1 MQRCMWWKYMNLS
14 DFVQYKKC
22 GVKLKAHKQL
32 SKPPAFKQFII
43 QIYTC
48 RRWVL
53 FVSFLLV
60 LLRTFVV
67 LPKART
73 ECIFTT
79 YILHRMSK
87 PLTYT
92 NETAKV
98 SKEFLRRIFEVEKEN
113 SCDCLLRQF
122 IYWDNIRLSIII
134 RDNLFMRLS
143 WFIWYC

>member
-1 MQRCMWWKYMNLS
+1 MRSKTKS
-14 DFVQYKKC
+14 
-22 GVKLKAHKQL
+22 HKQL

-43 QIYTC
+43 ENLHLQA
-48 RRWVL
+48 
-53 FVSFLLV
+53 VSFVCELLLV

-113 SCDCLLRQF
+113 SCDCC
-122 IYWDNIRLSIII
+122 IVAAYI
-134 RDNLFMRLS
+134 
-143 WFIWYC
+143 